1 MGRLSAVRACV
12 PVFFR
17 RGKANSVPELFA
29 RSNFLVLMYTLI
41 RALLLGLVLT
51 LVGGCAQFGPK
62 RPPAPTLDEV
72 VAQSKAGVPS
82 ATIIQRMRESYAVY
96 PLSAADF
103 ARLHDQGVADE
114 VLNYMQAVY
123 LEEVRRDEAWRSRY
137 RYDPWFG
144 PWWGFGP
151 YWH

>member
-1 MGRLSAVRACV
+1 MNSIYTRVVLVAAMLATLSA
-12 PVFFR
+12 
-17 RGKANSVPELFA
+17 
-29 RSNFLVLMYTLI
+29 
-41 RALLLGLVLT
+41 
-51 LVGGCAQFGPK
+51 CAQFGAK

-72 VAQSKAGVPS
+72 IAQSKAGIAS

-96 PLSAADF
+96 PLSAAQF
-103 ARLHDQGVADE
+103 GRLHDQGVADE

-123 LEEVRRDEAWRSRY
+123 LEEVRREEAWRSRY

-144 PWWGFGP
+144 PWWGFPP

>member
-1 MGRLSAVRACV
+1 MPAMRSCGACI
-12 PVFFR
+12 FR
-17 RGKANSVPELFA
+17 RGEANSVPELLA
-29 RSNFLVLMYTLI
+29 VCNLLILMYTLI
-41 RALLLGLVLT
+41 RAFLLGLVLT
-51 LVGGCAQFGPK
+51 LGGGCAQFGGK

-144 PWWGFGP
+144 PWWGFPP
-151 YWH
+151 YWR